1 MIDLSKNQNPYYP
14 TKKIYRKL
22 KKEVKS
28 IKFYSEDYVKISL
41 PKTSGNRRIT
51 ERNFLITNGTME
63 AMDLILFAKKEKKIG
78 FMQPTFWGIKTAAN
92 RNSYEIIEEHFEEN
106 MEYNTMKID
115 ELAKKVDIVYLCN
128 DNNPTLSYLDNKEL
142 YKLIKDNKNCSFIVD
157 ETVLTF
163 DLNYDNLTMINYI
176 TELKNLNVIV
186 SLSKILSIPGL
197 RCGLIVSDENNIEN
211 YKINQTPYS
220 TNIFIAKNINMFLN
234 ERDRIKK
241 SKIKIKNN
249 FIYLKKSLE
258 KENFKKL
265 INNVKYKYTGFM
277 LVELCDKVN
286 YNDLIEFLNQNK
298 IFLSTTNK
306 YYGNL
311 RHNYLRISAGK
322 KKEFRV
328 LIKTLKKYL
337 NKM

>member
-28 IKFYSEDYVKISL
+28 IKFYAEDYVKISL

-63 AMDLILFAKKEKKIG
+63 AMDLILFAKKKKKIG

-106 MEYNTMKID
+106 LEYNAMKID
-115 ELAKKVDIVYLCN
+115 ELAKKVDLVYLCN

-163 DLNYDNLTMINYI
+163 DLNYDDLTMINYI

-197 RCGLIVSDENNIEN
+197 RSGLIVSDEKNIEN

-220 TNIFIAKNINMFLN
+220 TNIFIAK
-234 ERDRIKK
+234 
-241 SKIKIKNN
+241 
-249 FIYLKKSLE
+249 SLE

-265 INNVKYKYTGFM
+265 INNVRYRHTGFM
-277 LVELCDKVN
+277 LIELCDKVN
-286 YNDLIEFLNQNK
+286 YNNLLEFLNQRK
-298 IFLSTTNK
+298 IFVSPTNK